1 MSPDPIDEAL
11 VEAEPPE
18 LAAPLPMVLL
28 TRTGVLYFKS
38 ENPYYAAVV
47 DAYYTD
53 ILNSIS
59 YIIIYLKFIKMF
71 KINYNKLIS
80 F

>member
-18 LAAPLPMVLL
+18 LAAPLPIVLL

-47 DAYYTD
+47 DAYCYWD
-53 ILNSIS
+53 ILNSNTNI
-59 YIIIYLKFIKMF
+59 LLF
-71 KINYNKLIS
+71 KIIKK

>member
-18 LAAPLPMVLL
+18 LAAPLPIVLL

-38 ENPYYAAVV
+38 EKPCYAAVV
-47 DAYYTD
+47 DPYYYD
-53 ILNSIS
+53 ILNSIFL
-59 YIIIYLKFIKMF
+59 YY
-71 KINYNKLIS
+71 Y
-80 F
+80 